1 VYALTDK
8 ALQALQEY
16 ARTPVSL
23 TPVKSEALIRLLIC
37 DLVGEAVTRESM
49 AALREDI
56 ADAATRLEAATERA
70 RELPRREKFLRLAL
84 SFMRQLLDL
93 HSRLVDDV
101 ERELRD

>member
-8 ALQALQEY
+8 GLDAVRKY

-37 DLVGEAVTRESM
+37 DLVGEEVTRESM

-56 ADAATRLEAATERA
+56 ADIARRLDAATARA
-70 RELPRREKFLRLAL
+70 HALPHREKYLRLAVG
-84 SFMRQLLDL
+84 FMRQLLDL
-93 HSRLVDDV
+93 HSDLVDDV